1 MDATI
6 TIFQDLS
13 TVCIVS
19 GICALIFHY
28 LRLPLLLGYI
38 IGGFFIGPHCLNCI
52 HGGESINQLS
62 ELGVI
67 FLMFYIGLEFDL
79 MKLKKIFVPSAFW
92 LTLQSIGMIALG
104 MMVAPMLGWSGLNG
118 LFLGSMLVMSSTMIT
133 IPLLKA
139 KNTLHTE
146 YAQCAVG
153 CLILEDI
160 LAILFLVILSSI
172 GRTGQFDM
180 FEVKRSTFIIGVF
193 VVMVFCVGK
202 LVAPFFV
209 RILFR
214 DPSPEALVVAII
226 GFLMAICQLAH
237 HFNFSVALGA
247 FLAGSIL
254 SRTNITEQIDKITES
269 LRDVFNAVF
278 FTSIGMMIDLKAI
291 VHFWPWILSIA
302 LITFIG
308 QTCIGTMALFLI
320 GKKSE
325 TAFKAAFSKAQI
337 GEFSFVIAVLG
348 NSLGVLHKDF
358 MSVTVGVALGTIL
371 ICSILSNQADRIFG
385 FFYARCPNFLKEFGK
400 IYHNLLGEIK
410 DNASK
415 NVFIGLII
423 RQLLL
428 SLLWLFL
435 LSGTLF
441 SVSWLAALTKSGE
454 FGSVLSSILK
464 FLSKVFCAIN
474 RSYAEQLSEEKIFEI
489 SSSVFQLCIWIA
501 AFLICIP
508 FLAGIIKNIQAIF
521 ANLIKSSL
529 SKHSPTQRELLRH
542 RVFNVMKAVFVIAAL
557 FLFSGIF
564 LGIASRYLPHGVPVI
579 LFGTIAIVLAICLWQ
594 QLSKLNN
601 RLELAFIKSFN
612 DRIESQ
618 EQLHRKSVLAKAA
631 TANPWPIE
639 IHEITLQANHESV
652 GKELSELRLRELT
665 GTTVIAISRG
675 GLTSYKLHPN
685 TQLFPGDRIILLG
698 TELQVND
705 AKLMLFKESGDKK
718 TKREN
723 TQFDILSFC
732 IGSDKNFVGSILS
745 TLCFRQKYNLN
756 IVGIQRNDEKIS
768 DVKPS
773 IELREDDILLLAGTT
788 SAINAF
794 KNKFSLV

>member
-6 TIFQDLS
+6 TIFQDLA
-13 TVCIVS
+13 TVCIAS
-19 GICALIFHY
+19 GILALIFHY
-28 LRLPLLLGYI
+28 LKLPLLLGYI
-38 IGGFFIGPHCLNCI
+38 VGGFLVGPHCLNCI
-52 HGGESINQLS
+52 RGGESINQLS

-92 LTLQSIGMIALG
+92 LTLQSIGMIAIG
-104 MMVAPMLGWSGLNG
+104 MMIAPLLGWSGLNG

-146 YAQCAVG
+146 YAQCAIG

-160 LAILFLVILSSI
+160 LAMVFLVILSSI
-172 GRTGQFDM
+172 GHTGQFDM
-180 FEVKRSTFIIGVF
+180 FEVKRSTFIISVF

-214 DPSPEALVVAII
+214 EPSPEALVVAII

-254 SRTNITEQIDKITES
+254 SRTNITQQVDRITES

-278 FTSIGMMIDLKAI
+278 FTSVGMMIDLKAI
-291 VHFWPWILSIA
+291 VHFWPWILTLA
-302 LITFIG
+302 LITFVG
-308 QTCIGTMALFLI
+308 QTCIGTIALFLI

-385 FFYARCPNFLKEFGK
+385 FFYSRCPNFLKEFGK
-400 IYHNLLGEIK
+400 TYHHLLGEIK
-410 DNASK
+410 DNVSK
-415 NVFIGLII
+415 NMLIGLII

-428 SLLWLFL
+428 ALLWLFL

-454 FGSVLSSILK
+454 FGHVLSSILK
-464 FLSKVFCAIN
+464 FLSKVFCMISK
-474 RSYAEQLSEEKIFEI
+474 SYAEQLPEEKIFEI
-489 SSSVFQLCIWIA
+489 SSNVFQSCIWVA

-508 FLAGIIKNIQAIF
+508 FLVGIIKNIQEIF
-521 ANLIKSSL
+521 TNLIKSSL
-529 SKHSPTQRELLRH
+529 NKRTQNELLHNRA
-542 RVFNVMKAVFVIAAL
+542 FNVMKAISVIAAL

-579 LFGTIAIVLAICLWQ
+579 LFGSIAVVLAIFLWQ

-601 RLELAFIKSFN
+601 KLELAFIKNFN

-618 EQLHRKSVLAKAA
+618 EQLHRKSILAKAA
-631 TANPWPIE
+631 ANNPWPIE
-639 IHEITLQANHESV
+639 IHEILLQSNYDSV
-652 GKELSELRLRELT
+652 GKELSELKLRELT
-665 GTTVIAISRG
+665 GVTIIAIARG
-675 GLTSYKLHPN
+675 GLTSYKLSPN
-685 TQLFPGDRIILLG
+685 SQLFPGDHIILIG
-698 TELQVND
+698 TEFQIND
-705 AKLMLFKESGDKK
+705 AKTILLKESEEKK
-718 TKREN
+718 PKRTN
-723 TQFDILSFC
+723 AQFDILNFC
-732 IGSDKNFVGSILS
+732 IGSDKNFVGNILS

-756 IVGIQRNDEKIS
+756 IVGIQRKDEKIS
-768 DVKPS
+768 DIRPDM
-773 IELREDDILLLAGTT
+773 ELMEDDILLLVGTT
-788 SAINAF
+788 TTINAF
-794 KNKFSLV
+794 KKEFSIA

>member
-13 TVCIVS
+13 TVCIAS
-19 GICALIFHY
+19 GIFALIFHY
-28 LRLPLLLGYI
+28 LKLPLLLGYI
-38 IGGFFIGPHCLNCI
+38 VGGFLIGPHCLNCI

-92 LTLQSIGMIALG
+92 LTLQSIGMIAIG
-104 MMVAPMLGWSGLNG
+104 MLVAPLLGWSGLNG

-139 KNTLHTE
+139 KNTLNTE
-146 YAQCAVG
+146 YAQCAIG

-160 LAILFLVILSSI
+160 LAIVFLVILSGI
-172 GRTGQFDM
+172 GRTGQLNM
-180 FEVKRSTFIIGVF
+180 FEVKRSTFIISVF

-254 SRTNITEQIDKITES
+254 SRTNITEQVDKITES

-291 VHFWPWILSIA
+291 VRFWPWILA
-302 LITFIG
+302 LAVITFVG
-308 QTCIGTMALFLI
+308 QTCIGTVALFLI

-371 ICSILSNQADRIFG
+371 ICSILSNQTDRIFG
-385 FFYARCPNFLKEFGK
+385 FFYSRCPNFLKEFGK
-400 IYHNLLGEIK
+400 IYHNLLGEIE
-410 DNASK
+410 NSVSK
-415 NVFIGLII
+415 NILIKLII

-428 SLLWLFL
+428 ALLWLFL

-441 SVSWLAALTKSGE
+441 SVSWLAALTKRGE
-454 FGSVLSSILK
+454 FGSVLLSILK
-464 FLSKVFCAIN
+464 FLGKIFRMVN
-474 RSYAEQLSEEKIFEI
+474 RSYAEQLPEEKIFEI
-489 SSSVFQLCIWIA
+489 SSSVFQLCIWIT

-521 ANLIKSSL
+521 ANLIKNSL
-529 SKHSPTQRELLRH
+529 NKHTQKELLH
-542 RVFNVMKAVFVIAAL
+542 NRVFNVMKAIFVIAAL
-557 FLFSGIF
+557 FLFSGVF

-579 LFGTIAIVLAICLWQ
+579 LFGTIAIILAVFLWQ

-618 EQLHRKSVLAKAA
+618 EQLHRRSILARAA
-631 TANPWPIE
+631 SNNPWPIE
-639 IHEITLQANHESV
+639 IHEITLQPHHDSV
-652 GKELSELRLRELT
+652 GKELCELKLRELT
-665 GTTVIAISRG
+665 GSSIIAIARG
-675 GLTSYKLHPN
+675 GLTSYKLNPN
-685 TQLFPGDRIILLG
+685 SQLFPGDRLILIG

-705 AKLMLFKESGDKK
+705 ARAILLRESEDKK
-718 TKREN
+718 QRRTN
-723 TQFDILSFC
+723 TQFDILNFC
-732 IGSDKNFVGSILS
+732 IGSDKNFVGNVLS

-756 IVGIQRNDEKIS
+756 IVGIQRNDEKIT
-768 DVKPS
+768 DIKPD

-788 SAINAF
+788 VAIAAF
-794 KNKFSLV
+794 KKEFSIA